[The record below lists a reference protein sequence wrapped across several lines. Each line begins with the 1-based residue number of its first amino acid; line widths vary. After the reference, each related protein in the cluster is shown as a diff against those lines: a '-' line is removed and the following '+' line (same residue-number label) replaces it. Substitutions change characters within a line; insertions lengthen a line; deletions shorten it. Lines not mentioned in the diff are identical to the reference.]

1 MLVPSLSFCFFQLLE
16 QDVPGPAEMLRELF
30 DYLGATF
37 LHADLG
43 SGNFQNQT
51 FIRTRS
57 AFSVISDGF
66 IVDIALLGGALV
78 AGVLIGLLAGAV
90 QAVWPRSFASR
101 AIAVM
106 TAFMLSSPV
115 YWLGLLM
122 LLFFAPGI
130 GSVAEIPFL
139 STVGGYRSPGDDPVA
154 FVQAL
159 WLPCLI
165 ISAPLA
171 AACTRMAAGQL
182 GGTLH
187 EDFVRTARGK
197 GLRRG
202 RVVRHHAM
210 PVASAPVIAL
220 IAVNMNLIIT
230 NAALVETVFNIPGG
244 FRYME
249 RALDQPRRRPRA
261 GADRRGDVLHRRR
274 ELHRRRGHRVARPAG
289 AGEHVTVRRPRPQ
302 AAACSAQSRY
312 SRQ

>member
-1 MLVPSLSFCFFQLLE
+1 MV
-16 QDVPGPAEMLRELF
+16 
-30 DYLGATF
+30 
-37 LHADLG
+37 
-43 SGNFQNQT
+43 
-51 FIRTRS
+51 
-57 AFSVISDGF
+57 SDGF
-66 IVDIALLGGALV
+66 LVDVALLGGALV
-78 AGVLIGLLAGAV
+78 AGVLIGLAAGAV
-90 QAVWPRSFASR
+90 QAVWPRSVASR
-101 AIAVM
+101 VVAVV

-115 YWLGLLM
+115 YWLGLLRAA
-122 LLFFAPGI
+122 LLRARHRLGR
-130 GSVAEIPFL
+130 A
-139 STVGGYRSPGDDPVA
+139 DPVPLHRRRLPVARRRPLA

-165 ISAPLA
+165 IAAPLA

-249 RALDQPRRRPRA
+249 RALRQPRHRPRA
-261 GADRRGDVLHRRR
+261 GADPRGDVLHRRR
-274 ELHRRRGHRVARPAG
+274 ELRRGRGHRLAGPAG
-289 AGEHVTVRRPRPQ
+289 AREL
-302 AAACSAQSRY
+302 
-312 SRQ
+312 

>member
-1 MLVPSLSFCFFQLLE
+1 MSAGFAGYLARRFALLLFTLVLVPSLSFCFFQLLE
-16 QDVPGPAEMLRELF
+16 QDVPGPSEMLRELF
-30 DYLGATF
+30 DYLAATF

-66 IVDIALLGGALV
+66 LVDVALLGGALV
-78 AGVLIGLLAGAV
+78 SGVLIGLAAGAV

-101 AIAVM
+101 AIAVV

-115 YWLGLLM
+115 YWLGLLV

-154 FVQAL
+154 FVQSL

-182 GGTLH
+182 GGTLN
-187 EDFVRTARGK
+187 EEFVRTARAK

-230 NAALVETVFNIPGG
+230 NTALVETVFNIPGG

-249 RALDQPRRRPRA
+249 RALINRDIDLVQA
-261 GADRRGDVLHRRR
+261 LIVEATFFIVVANFIADAVTAWLARGGR
-274 ELHRRRGHRVARPAG
+274 E
-289 AGEHVTVRRPRPQ
+289 
-302 AAACSAQSRY
+302 SR
-312 SRQ
+312 